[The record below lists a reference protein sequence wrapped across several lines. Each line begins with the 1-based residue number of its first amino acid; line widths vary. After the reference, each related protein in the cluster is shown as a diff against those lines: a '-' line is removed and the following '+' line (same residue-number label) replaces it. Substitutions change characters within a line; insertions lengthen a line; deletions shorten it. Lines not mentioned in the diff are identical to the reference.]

1 MARVNFN
8 GLTAHFFLNSS
19 HETNPTKERVN
30 ELVFVNIMTLM
41 FPFMLL
47 QMIVTVF
54 NDGTK
59 TEVPI
64 VPETTVSDIIECCR
78 DPGDEGCDLLCL
90 DCPDIP
96 GECVSITKPCF

>member
-1 MARVNFN
+1 
-8 GLTAHFFLNSS
+8 
-19 HETNPTKERVN
+19 
-30 ELVFVNIMTLM
+30 
-41 FPFMLL
+41 
-47 QMIVTVF
+47 MIVTVF

-96 GECVSITKPCF
+96 GELVSTGVVNPKATIGKPCN

>member
-1 MARVNFN
+1 
-8 GLTAHFFLNSS
+8 
-19 HETNPTKERVN
+19 
-30 ELVFVNIMTLM
+30 
-41 FPFMLL
+41 
-47 QMIVTVF
+47 MIVTVF

-78 DPGDEGCDLLCL
+78 DPGDESCDLLCL

-96 GECVSITKPCF
+96 GKLSMSAVVECVFKKKNGTSMAVE